1 MASTASRKGTYHEN
15 FFVKL
20 FQSWK
25 IKAKR
30 QPLSGALGGE
40 YKGDLVLEL
49 NGEKIITEIKYRK
62 SSSFPSPFT
71 TMVNR
76 DAVIYKRGGND
87 EPRWVMFLSE
97 ETVKRLWRTK

>member
-49 NGEKIITEIKYRK
+49 NGEKIIAEIKYRK

>member
-20 FQSWK
+20 FNSWK

-40 YKGDLVLEL
+40 YKGDLVLNL
-49 NGEKIITEIKYRK
+49 NGKEIICEVKYRK
-62 SSSFPSPFT
+62 NSSFPSPFT
-71 TMVNR
+71 TMINR
-76 DAVIYKRGGND
+76 DAVIYKRGGNA
-87 EPRWVMFLSE
+87 EPRWVLFLSE
-97 ETVKRLWRTK
+97 QTVKNLWRTK

>member
-1 MASTASRKGTYHEN
+1 MASTSSRKGTYHEN

-20 FQSWK
+20 FNSWK
-25 IKAKR
+25 IKTKR
-30 QPLSGALGGE
+30 QPHSGALGGE
-40 YKGDLVLEL
+40 YKGNLVINL
-49 NGEKIITEIKYRK
+49 NGQDIIAEVKYRK
-62 SSSFPSPFT
+62 NSSFPSPFT

-97 ETVKRLWRTK
+97 ETVKKLWRTK